1 MTDFSELL
9 KKGRIKEGSFSTK
22 QIKDRLDIARRDMV
36 AAQSNLD
43 ASPEWAYI
51 IAYNA
56 MYQAGRAYLFK
67 KGFRTIGEG
76 HHATVVQFIRLDL
89 GPEYA
94 DLLAIMDRMRRNR
107 NRATYDE
114 TGTISTSE
122 ARTAISTA
130 EEFVNKMSKLLT

>member
-9 KKGRIKEGSFSTK
+9 KNGRIKEGRFSTK
-22 QIKDRLDIARRDMV
+22 QIKGRLDIARRDMV

-43 ASPEWAYI
+43 ANPEWAYI
-51 IAYNA
+51 IACNA
-56 MYQAGRAYLFK
+56 MHQAGRAYLFK

-114 TGTISTSE
+114 TGTISTNE
-122 ARTAISTA
+122 AKTAISTA
-130 EEFVNKMSKLLT
+130 EEFVNRMSKLLT